1 MMRVAAGWQSGD
13 DDDVDGGC
21 GMGMAAVVVLW
32 CLSGLKGL
40 YYILDKVV
48 PARTTPGPN
57 NINHNDNNPNKW
69 RWDAENEDI
78 SRINIPRMKFNKW
91 EELAEE
97 LMR

>member
-1 MMRVAAGWQSGD
+1 MTDINALYGESVNSESVEEESVVA
-13 DDDVDGGC
+13 
-21 GMGMAAVVVLW
+21 

-40 YYILDKVV
+40 HYLLDKVV

-57 NINHNDNNPNKW
+57 NINHNNNNPNKW

-78 SRINIPRMKFNKW
+78 SGINIPIMKFNKW